1 MTPNN
6 TKPSLNGIV
15 LEILGNRLLSVA
27 EEMGATLIKTA
38 YSTNIKERRDCS
50 TAIFNKDGNM
60 LAQAEHI
67 PMHLGSLLGA
77 VNSLLNKFPVES
89 IKQGD
94 IFITND
100 PYFGGGTH
108 LPDITL
114 VSPVFLGGL
123 MVGFVANLAHHADI
137 GGKVPGSTAGDNTSI
152 FQEGTRVPLVRIVS
166 EGMTNQDIIDFIT
179 TNSRTPKEREGD
191 LAAQIAANRVGE
203 KRLREVVTKYG
214 VSNYFDATEAL
225 LDYAERLM
233 KVGISNLPDG
243 VYSFEDYMDDDGI
256 NLGIPIP
263 IRATIHISG
272 ESAVVDFAGT
282 ADQVDG
288 PINVPLNGTL
298 ATVFYC
304 FKALVGPGI
313 PSNQGIYRALKVTA
327 PERSIVNC
335 DAPAAVGERID
346 TCQRIADV
354 IFGAMA
360 EAAPDRVI
368 AASNSSVTTATFSG
382 VHPETGEFFV
392 YLETIA
398 GGQGA
403 HKHGD
408 GLSGVQVHMTNT
420 SNLPIEALEREYPL
434 LVAEYKLRPDS
445 GGAGKYRGGLGIERN
460 IVALTPN
467 ITYSSLADRQQIA
480 PWGLKSGRDGLP
492 GRYML
497 VRKTGETRQVGSKE
511 SGVILDK
518 GDMISIQTPGSG
530 GYGDPLMRDP
540 ESIAQ
545 DLLERKVSKAQLKIQ
560 YGIEIK

>member
-1 MTPNN
+1 MTN
-6 TKPSLNGIV
+6 TSNKPQTSIL

-50 TAIFNKDGNM
+50 TAIFDKDGNM

-77 VNSLLNKFPVES
+77 VNSLLAKFSVDHIQP
-89 IKQGD
+89 GD

-114 VSPVFLGGL
+114 VSPVYLESTL
-123 MVGFVANLAHHADI
+123 VGFIANLAHHADI
-137 GGKVPGSTAGDNTSI
+137 GGKVPGSTAGDNTNI
-152 FQEGTRVPLVRIVS
+152 FQEGTRIPLARIVS
-166 EGMTNQDIIDFIT
+166 AGSTNQDIIDFIT
-179 TNSRTPKEREGD
+179 TNSRTPNEREGD

-203 KRLREVVTKYG
+203 ARLKEVVEKYG
-214 VSNYFDATEAL
+214 VDQYFAAADSL
-225 LDYAERLM
+225 LDYAEKLM
-233 KVGISNLPDG
+233 KVGIDDLPDG
-243 VYSFEDYMDDDGI
+243 EYSFEDFMDDDGI
-256 NLGIPIP
+256 NVGIPIP
-263 IRATIHISG
+263 IRAKIVISG
-272 ESAVVDFAGT
+272 DSALVDFVGT

-313 PSNQGIYRALKVTA
+313 PSNQGIYRALKVSA
-327 PERSIVNC
+327 PEGSIVNC
-335 DAPAAVGERID
+335 KAPAAVGERID

-360 EAAPDRVI
+360 DAAPDRVI

-382 VHPETGEFFV
+382 VHPATGEFFV

-403 HKHGD
+403 HKNGD

-434 LVAEYKLRPDS
+434 LVLEYKLRPNS

-460 IVALTPN
+460 IMALTPN
-467 ITYSSLADRQQIA
+467 ITFSSLADRQRIA
-480 PWGLKSGRDGLP
+480 PWGLKEGKDGLP
-492 GRYML
+492 GQYVL
-497 VRKTGETRQVGSKE
+497 QKEDGTSRKVGSKE
-511 SGVILDK
+511 SGVILNP
-518 GDMISIQTPGSG
+518 GDVISIQTPGSG
-530 GYGDPLMRDP
+530 GYGDPANR
-540 ESIAQ
+540 
-545 DLLERKVSKAQLKIQ
+545 ERKKIEQ
-560 YGIEIK
+560 DIFENRISYDVAKRDYGVEL